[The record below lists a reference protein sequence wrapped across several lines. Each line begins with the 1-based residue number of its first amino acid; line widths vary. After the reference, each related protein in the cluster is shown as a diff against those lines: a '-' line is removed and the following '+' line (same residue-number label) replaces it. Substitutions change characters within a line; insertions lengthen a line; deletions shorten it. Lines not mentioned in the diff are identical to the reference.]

1 MINTGNRGI
10 GVNTENGGD
19 MNTPDDKF
27 FNSMIIC
34 LVSIQGCPNIVK
46 DRYVYGNKHNSS
58 HGELINKIL
67 NY

>member
-1 MINTGNRGI
+1 
-10 GVNTENGGD
+10 

-58 HGELINKIL
+58 HGKLITF
-67 NY
+67 